1 MRMDIHQILI
11 FCVTSTSNSII
22 SSTLHV
28 INFRLMLLQLDT
40 MSEPVLVLTLNILSQ
55 IQVNIIFL
63 MLFLNVCFNHII
75 KSY

>member
-1 MRMDIHQILI
+1 MDIHQILI
-11 FCVTSTSNSII
+11 FCVTNTSNSII
-22 SSTLHV
+22 SLTLHV

-40 MSEPVLVLTLNILSQ
+40 MPELVLVLTLNILSQ

-63 MLFLNVCFNHII
+63 TLFLNVCFNHII